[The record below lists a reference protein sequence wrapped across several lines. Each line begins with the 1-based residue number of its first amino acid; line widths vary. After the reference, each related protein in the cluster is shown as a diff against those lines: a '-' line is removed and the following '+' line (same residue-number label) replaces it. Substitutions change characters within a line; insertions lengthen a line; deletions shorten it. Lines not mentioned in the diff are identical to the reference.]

1 MTQFIIGVNIQV
13 NPTVYLKNPET
24 SELGRKIITEGINLI
39 DKIGYED
46 FTFRK
51 LGQKIGSP
59 EASVYRY
66 FQTKQKFLLYLSS
79 WYWSWMEYRL
89 EFALANI
96 KSPQQR
102 LERAINLLTDR
113 ISEDS
118 NYMQMNMAMLSRII
132 YTESSKSFLNKSVD
146 SQNKQGSYLGYKQ
159 LVQKV
164 SNIIL
169 EVSPKYKYPNM
180 LVSTVIEGAHLQYFF
195 GEHLQKLTNITSGRD
210 NVKKFYLDMVVKT
223 ISE

>member
-13 NPTVYLKNPET
+13 NPSVYLKNPET

-102 LERAINLLTDR
+102 LERSINLLTDN
-113 ISEDS
+113 ITEDS
-118 NYMQMNMAMLSRII
+118 NYRHMNLAKLSRII

-146 SQNKQGSYLGYKQ
+146 SQNKQGNYIGYKQ

-195 GEHLQKLTNITSGRD
+195 GEHLPKLTNITSGRD

>member
-1 MTQFIIGVNIQV
+1 MKQLLNGINIQV
-13 NPTVYLKNPET
+13 NASVYIKNPET

-39 DKIGYED
+39 DKVGYED

-66 FQTKQKFLLYLSS
+66 FQTKQQLLLYLTS

-102 LERAINLLTDR
+102 LERSINLLTEK
-113 ISEDS
+113 ITEDS
-118 NYMQMNMAMLSRII
+118 NYSYMNLAKLSRIVF
-132 YTESSKSFLNKSVD
+132 TESSKSFLNKEVD
-146 SQNKQGSYLGYKQ
+146 SQNKQGVYLGYKH
-159 LVQKV
+159 LVQKI
-164 SNIIL
+164 SNIVL

-180 LVSTVIEGAHLQYFF
+180 LVSTVVEGAHLQYFF
-195 GEHLQKLTNITSGRD
+195 ADHLPKLTNKVSGKD
-210 NVKKFYLDMVVKT
+210 DVKKFYLDMVMKT
-223 ISE
+223 ISA

>member
-13 NPTVYLKNPET
+13 NPSVYLKNPET

-66 FQTKQKFLLYLSS
+66 FQSKQKFLLYLTS

-89 EFALANI
+89 EFTVANI
-96 KSPQQR
+96 KSPNQR
-102 LERAINLLTDR
+102 LERAVKLLTEK
-113 ISEDS
+113 ITEDS
-118 NYMQMNMAMLSRII
+118 EFSHMNLVKLSRIVL
-132 YTESSKSFLNKSVD
+132 TEASKSFLNKEVD
-146 SQNKQGSYLGYKQ
+146 SQNKLGVYYGYKN
-159 LVQKV
+159 LVNKV
-164 SNIIL
+164 AEIIL

-180 LVSTVIEGAHLQYFF
+180 LVSTVVEGAHLQHFF
-195 GEHLQKLTNITSGRD
+195 SEHLPRLTNKVNGNDDVRR
-210 NVKKFYLDMVVKT
+210 FFHDMVVKT
-223 ISE
+223 ITQ